1 MKKSKLF
8 TTFLIINVI
17 LLIGSNN
24 VLANTQNTN
33 NIVLLANEAEV
44 KCDSLFSDEIK
55 ADLENILKIMRI
67 AAPLVV
73 ILFTTFEFI
82 SAMVSNDKEALNKA
96 ASKLV
101 KRLALVVL
109 LFFLPMILNLLL
121 SFIDAKYSTCIS

>member
-8 TTFLIINVI
+8 ITFLIINVI

-24 VLANTQNTN
+24 VLANTTN
-33 NIVLLANEAEV
+33 NNNMALLANEAEV
-44 KCDSLFSDEIK
+44 KCDSLFSNEIK

-101 KRLALVVL
+101 KRLVLVVL

>member
-8 TTFLIINVI
+8 ITFLIMSAMFFSGFN
-17 LLIGSNN
+17 S
-24 VLANTQNTN
+24 VLADAKNTN
-33 NIVLLANEAEV
+33 NIVLLSNEAEV
-44 KCDSLFSDEIK
+44 NCNSLFSDEIK

-96 ASKLV
+96 ASKLM
-101 KRLALVVL
+101 KRLVLVAL
-109 LFFLPMILNLLL
+109 LFFLPIILNLLL

>member
-1 MKKSKLF
+1 M
-8 TTFLIINVI
+8 
-17 LLIGSNN
+17 
-24 VLANTQNTN
+24 A
-33 NIVLLANEAEV
+33 LLANEAEV
-44 KCDSLFSDEIK
+44 KCDSLFSNEIK

-101 KRLALVVL
+101 KRLVLVVL

>member
-101 KRLALVVL
+101 KRLVLVVL

>member
-8 TTFLIINVI
+8 ITFLIINVI

-101 KRLALVVL
+101 KRLVLVVL

>member
-8 TTFLIINVI
+8 ITFLIINVI